1 MFVTNVVLTIY
12 EEEWIDGKSRKSEL
26 FLSIVR
32 LLSVN
37 SKCNYE
43 NLIELSEDRSWEQPR
58 SIRD

>member
-12 EEEWIDGKSRKSEL
+12 GGGVDRWKIEL

>member
-43 NLIELSEDRSWEQPR
+43 NLIELSEDRSWEPR